1 MKLNR
6 VQYKSFSGLFDDSE
20 EERLFAKFPGIKAAK
35 IGRRSGGS
43 SFRSTNRTL
52 NKPTSTGGGAK
63 PPAKPVSPVQP
74 AAQPK
79 QNPTY
84 TMTGGSGNGS
94 STYYV
99 GGTSTSAGSGAT
111 QLPYFGGGSSYTNIK
126 TSGTSGY
133 TGSTGLVGGG
143 TGTKPPTGGGGYAG
157 SAGLGNN
164 GGITGGPASD
174 FAAASTKTGTGS
186 GQSGQGGYAAMAG
199 QGKSPT
205 TITGGP
211 ASDFAAAQSANKTGT
226 GQGNTG
232 GGLNYTYAPPQ
243 GGRKSLGNIVDQRSK
258 QQPQASGGVDPNYRY
273 TSTTSTA
280 GTDLNYTNA
289 PQNSSGGYL
298 RRQQQQSQV
307 KPQAKGGGQSNVD
320 PAAAAAGKQRR
331 NMTNERK
338 RVARQ
343 SYDAGYQKGMNSANE
358 QISQMQSQLDAAN
371 NAAAAAQ
378 ANTGISQGIQNT
390 WNNSGFMTKAGMLGA
405 TGAGLYFLGKGVM
418 DTVDGNGQDRQ
429 RY

>member
-174 FAAASTKTGTGS
+174 FAAA
-186 GQSGQGGYAAMAG
+186 
-199 QGKSPT
+199 
-205 TITGGP
+205 
-211 ASDFAAAQSANKTGT
+211 QSANKTGT

-289 PQNSSGGYL
+289 PQNPSGGYL
-298 RRQQQQSQV
+298 RRQQQQPPVQ
-307 KPQAKGGGQSNVD
+307 PQAKGGGQSNVD

>member
-20 EERLFAKFPGIKAAK
+20 EERLFAKFPGRKAAM

-43 SFRSTNRTL
+43 NIRSTNRTL
-52 NKPTSTGGGAK
+52 NKPTTGGGAK
-63 PPAKPVSPVQP
+63 PPAKPVTPVQP
-74 AAQPK
+74 AAAAQPK

-99 GGTSTSAGSGAT
+99 GGTSASAGNGT
-111 QLPYFGGGSSYTNIK
+111 IQYPYYGGGSYSTPLK
-126 TSGTSGY
+126 
-133 TGSTGLVGGG
+133 STGGNTGG
-143 TGTKPPTGGGGYAG
+143 TGTKPPAGGGGYAAM
-157 SAGLGNN
+157 AGQGKSP
-164 GGITGGPASD
+164 ITGGPASD
-174 FAAASTKTGTGS
+174 FAAASTKTGTG
-186 GQSGQGGYAAMAG
+186 SGQGGYAAMAG

-211 ASDFAAAQSANKTGT
+211 ASDFAAAQSAAKTGT
-226 GQGNTG
+226 GQGNT
-232 GGLNYTYAPPQ
+232 
-243 GGRKSLGNIVDQRSK
+243 
-258 QQPQASGGVDPNYRY
+258 GGVDPNYRY

-280 GTDLNYTNA
+280 DNGLNYTAAPTTPNGGRKSLRDITA
-289 PQNSSGGYL
+289 QRTKQQPPVQPQN
-298 RRQQQQSQV
+298 
-307 KPQAKGGGQSNVD
+307 PTVD

-331 NMTNERK
+331 QVTNDRK

-371 NAAAAAQ
+371 NAVTEAQ
-378 ANTGISQGIQNT
+378 NNTGISQGIQNT

>member
-43 SFRSTNRTL
+43 TIRSTNRTL
-52 NKPTSTGGGAK
+52 NKPSTGGGAK
-63 PPAKPVSPVQP
+63 PPAKPVTPTQP
-74 AAQPK
+74 TAQ

-99 GGTSTSAGSGAT
+99 GGTSTSAGNGT
-111 QLPYFGGGSSYTNIK
+111 IQYPYYGGGSYSTPLK
-126 TSGTSGY
+126 T
-133 TGSTGLVGGG
+133 TGSGSTGG
-143 TGTKPPTGGGGYAG
+143 TGTKPPAGGGGYAG

-164 GGITGGPASD
+164 GGAKSPTTTITGGPASD
-174 FAAASTKTGTGS
+174 FAAASTKTGTG
-186 GQSGQGGYAAMAG
+186 A
-199 QGKSPT
+199 
-205 TITGGP
+205 
-211 ASDFAAAQSANKTGT
+211 
-226 GQGNTG
+226 GQGNTD
-232 GGLNYTYAPPQ
+232 GGLNYTYAPPTTPN

-280 GTDLNYTNA
+280 GSGLNYANA
-289 PQNSSGGYL
+289 PQNPSGGYL
-298 RRQQQQSQV
+298 RRQQQQPQV
-307 KPQAKGGGQSNVD
+307 KPPANGGGQSTVD

-331 NMTNERK
+331 QVTNDRK

-371 NAAAAAQ
+371 NAAA
-378 ANTGISQGIQNT
+378 NTGVTQGLQNT
-390 WNNSGFMTKAGMLGA
+390 WNNAGFMTKAGMLGA
-405 TGAGLYFLGKGVM
+405 AGAGLYFLGKGVM

>member
-20 EERLFAKFPGIKAAK
+20 EERLFAKFPGRKAAM

-43 SFRSTNRTL
+43 NFRSTNRSL
-52 NKPTSTGGGAK
+52 NKPSTGGGTK
-63 PPAKPVSPVQP
+63 PPAKPVAP
-74 AAQPK
+74 AQPVAQ

-84 TMTGGSGNGS
+84 TLTGGTRNGS
-94 STYYV
+94 TTYYV
-99 GGTSTSAGSGAT
+99 GGTSTTGTGNGT
-111 QLPYFGGGSSYTNIK
+111 IQLPYYGGGSSITTIK
-126 TSGTSGY
+126 T
-133 TGSTGLVGGG
+133 GSGGG
-143 TGTKPPTGGGGYAG
+143 TGTKPPAGGGGYAG

-164 GGITGGPASD
+164 GGTTITGSGPASD
-174 FAAASTKTGTGS
+174 FAAASTKTGTGA
-186 GQSGQGGYAAMAG
+186 GQGGYAAMAG

-205 TITGGP
+205 TITGSGP
-211 ASDFAAAQSANKTGT
+211 ASDFVAAQGRNKATTGSNQSST
-226 GQGNTG
+226 GPDFS
-232 GGLNYTYAPPQ
+232 YTAAPQ
-243 GGRKSLGNIVDQRSK
+243 NNGGRKSLREITGQG
-258 QQPQASGGVDPNYRY
+258 QPQAKQPNNNPAVDPN
-273 TSTTSTA
+273 
-280 GTDLNYTNA
+280 
-289 PQNSSGGYL
+289 
-298 RRQQQQSQV
+298 
-307 KPQAKGGGQSNVD
+307 
-320 PAAAAAGKQRR
+320 AAAAGKQRR
-331 NMTNERK
+331 LMTNERK

-378 ANTGISQGIQNT
+378 ANTGVSQGIQNT

>member
-43 SFRSTNRTL
+43 TIRSTNRTL
-52 NKPTSTGGGAK
+52 NKPTGGGTGTK
-63 PPAKPVSPVQP
+63 PPAKPVTPTQP
-74 AAQPK
+74 TAQ

-84 TMTGGSGNGS
+84 TLTGGSGNSS

-99 GGTSTSAGSGAT
+99 GGTSTSAGSGT
-111 QLPYFGGGSSYTNIK
+111 IQYPYYGGGSYSTPLK
-126 TSGTSGY
+126 STG
-133 TGSTGLVGGG
+133 GSTGG
-143 TGTKPPTGGGGYAG
+143 TGTKPSAGGGGYAG

-164 GGITGGPASD
+164 GGAKSPITGGPASD

-186 GQSGQGGYAAMAG
+186 GQGGYAAMAG
-199 QGKSPT
+199 QGKSTT

-211 ASDFAAAQSANKTGT
+211 ASDFAAAQSAAKTGT

-232 GGLNYTYAPPQ
+232 
-243 GGRKSLGNIVDQRSK
+243 
-258 QQPQASGGVDPNYRY
+258 GGVDPNYRY

-280 GTDLNYTNA
+280 GSGLNYANA
-289 PQNSSGGYL
+289 PQTPNGG
-298 RRQQQQSQV
+298 RKDITGQGQSQQPQV
-307 KPQAKGGGQSNVD
+307 KPPANGGGQSTVD
-320 PAAAAAGKQRR
+320 PAAAGKQRR
-331 NMTNERK
+331 QVTNDRK

-371 NAAAAAQ
+371 NAAA
-378 ANTGISQGIQNT
+378 NTGVSQGLQNT
-390 WNNSGFMTKAGMLGA
+390 WNNAGFMTKAGMLGA

>member
-43 SFRSTNRTL
+43 NIRSTNRTL
-52 NKPTSTGGGAK
+52 NKPTGGGTGTK
-63 PPAKPVSPVQP
+63 PPVKPTSPVQP
-74 AAQPK
+74 AAPQPK

-99 GGTSTSAGSGAT
+99 GGTSTSAGNGT
-111 QLPYFGGGSSYTNIK
+111 IQYPYYGGGSYSTPLK
-126 TSGTSGY
+126 T
-133 TGSTGLVGGG
+133 TGSTGG
-143 TGTKPPTGGGGYAG
+143 TGTKPPAGGGGYAAM
-157 SAGLGNN
+157 AGQGKSPTT
-164 GGITGGPASD
+164 ITGSGPASD

-186 GQSGQGGYAAMAG
+186 GQGGYAGSAG
-199 QGKSPT
+199 LGNNGGAKSPT

-211 ASDFAAAQSANKTGT
+211 ASDFAAAQGAAKTGT
-226 GQGNTG
+226 GQGNTSG
-232 GGLNYTYAPPQ
+232 GVSPDYTYTSTTKAGGPDLTTTPN
-243 GGRKSLGNIVDQRSK
+243 GGRKSLRDI
-258 QQPQASGGVDPNYRY
+258 
-273 TSTTSTA
+273 TA
-280 GTDLNYTNA
+280 K
-289 PQNSSGGYL
+289 
-298 RRQQQQSQV
+298 RQQQQPPVQ
-307 KPQAKGGGQSNVD
+307 PQNPTVD

-371 NAAAAAQ
+371 NAVTEAQ
-378 ANTGISQGIQNT
+378 NSTGISQGIQNT

>member
-20 EERLFAKFPGIKAAK
+20 EERLFAKFPGRKAAM

-43 SFRSTNRTL
+43 NFRSTNRTL
-52 NKPTSTGGGAK
+52 NKPTGGGTGTK
-63 PPAKPVSPVQP
+63 PPAQAP

-84 TMTGGSGNGS
+84 TLTGGSGNGS
-94 STYYV
+94 STFYV
-99 GGTSTSAGSGAT
+99 GGTSTGNGT
-111 QLPYFGGGSSYTNIK
+111 IQYPYFGGGSS
-126 TSGTSGY
+126 
-133 TGSTGLVGGG
+133 STLLKPTGGG

-164 GGITGGPASD
+164 GGTKSPITGGPASD

-186 GQSGQGGYAAMAG
+186 GQGGYAAMAG
-199 QGKSPT
+199 QGKS

-211 ASDFAAAQSANKTGT
+211 ASDFVAASAKTGT

-232 GGLNYTYAPPQ
+232 GGT
-243 GGRKSLGNIVDQRSK
+243 GT
-258 QQPQASGGVDPNYRY
+258 NYRY
-273 TSTTSTA
+273 TSTTGSGLSYTA
-280 GTDLNYTNA
+280 A
-289 PQNSSGGYL
+289 PQTPVGGRKSL
-298 RRQQQQSQV
+298 REITGQGQQ
-307 KPQAKGGGQSNVD
+307 PQAKQPNNSAVD
-320 PAAAAAGKQRR
+320 PNAAAAGKQRR
-331 NMTNERK
+331 QMTNERK

-378 ANTGISQGIQNT
+378 ANTGVTQGLQNT

>member
-43 SFRSTNRTL
+43 NIRSTNRTL
-52 NKPTSTGGGAK
+52 NKPTTGGGTAK
-63 PPAKPVSPVQP
+63 PPAKPVSP
-74 AAQPK
+74 AQPK

-84 TMTGGSGNGS
+84 TLTGGSGNGS

-99 GGTSTSAGSGAT
+99 GGTSTSAGNGAT

-126 TSGTSGY
+126 TGGTSGY

-143 TGTKPPTGGGGYAG
+143 TGTKPPAGGGGYAAM
-157 SAGLGNN
+157 AGQGNN
-164 GGITGGPASD
+164 GGTPITGGPASD
-174 FAAASTKTGTGS
+174 FAAASTKTGTG
-186 GQSGQGGYAAMAG
+186 QGGYAAMAG

-205 TITGGP
+205 TTITGGG
-211 ASDFAAAQSANKTGT
+211 SYTGSA

-232 GGLNYTYAPPQ
+232 GGLTYANAPQ
-243 GGRKSLGNIVDQRSK
+243 APKGGRKSLGNIVDQRSK
-258 QQPQASGGVDPNYRY
+258 QQVQPQANGGGVDPNYRY

-280 GTDLNYTNA
+280 GTDLNYANA
-289 PQNSSGGYL
+289 PQNPSGGYL
-298 RRQQQQSQV
+298 RRQQPQSPAQS
-307 KPQAKGGGQSNVD
+307 PANGGQSSVD
-320 PAAAAAGKQRR
+320 PAAANAGKQRR
-331 NMTNERK
+331 QITNDRK

-358 QISQMQSQLDAAN
+358 QISQMQTQLDAAN
-371 NAAAAAQ
+371 NAVTEAQ
-378 ANTGISQGIQNT
+378 NNTGISQGIQNT

>member
-43 SFRSTNRTL
+43 NIRSTNRTL
-52 NKPTSTGGGAK
+52 NKPSTGGGAK
-63 PPAKPVSPVQP
+63 PPAKPVTPVQP
-74 AAQPK
+74 AAAAQPK

-99 GGTSTSAGSGAT
+99 GGTSTSAGNGT
-111 QLPYFGGGSSYTNIK
+111 IQYPYYGGGSYSTPLK
-126 TSGTSGY
+126 T
-133 TGSTGLVGGG
+133 TGSGSTGG
-143 TGTKPPTGGGGYAG
+143 TGTKPPAGGA
-157 SAGLGNN
+157 
-164 GGITGGPASD
+164 
-174 FAAASTKTGTGS
+174 
-186 GQSGQGGYAAMAG
+186 GQGGYAAMAG

-205 TITGGP
+205 TTITGGP
-211 ASDFAAAQSANKTGT
+211 ASDFVAAQSGAKTGT

-243 GGRKSLGNIVDQRSK
+243 GGGRKSLGNIVDQRSK

-280 GTDLNYTNA
+280 GTDLNYANA
-289 PQNSSGGYL
+289 PQNPSGGYL
-298 RRQQQQSQV
+298 RRQQQQPPVQ
-307 KPQAKGGGQSNVD
+307 PQAKGGGQSNVD

-331 NMTNERK
+331 QVTNDRK

-371 NAAAAAQ
+371 NAVTAAQ
-378 ANTGISQGIQNT
+378 NSTGISQGIQNT